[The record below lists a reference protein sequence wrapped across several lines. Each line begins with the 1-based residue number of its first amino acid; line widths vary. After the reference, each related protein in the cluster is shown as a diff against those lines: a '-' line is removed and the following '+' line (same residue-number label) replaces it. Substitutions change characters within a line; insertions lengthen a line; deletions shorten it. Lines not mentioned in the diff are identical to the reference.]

1 MDIPRSEDQ
10 NRDQTAVLDQPIED
24 VLAGPIRG
32 GRRAALA
39 LLAQI
44 EPASYASSRNFL
56 SGAVTRLS
64 PYLRHGVVSLAEVRD
79 CVLDAAARPEDAEK
93 LVNELAWRDYWQRL
107 YFVLGEDIWTD
118 LEPYK
123 TGFAARSYEDAM
135 PDDMSAATTGLSCMD
150 SFSRDLRGTGYLHNH
165 ARMWTAAYL
174 VHWRKVRWQ
183 AGARWFLEHLLD
195 GDPASNNLSW
205 QWVASTFSQK
215 PYYFNKE
222 NLERYTEGK
231 YCRSCALRNNCP
243 LDGSYEDL
251 DAKLFR
257 VSAPEDGP
265 RRSLRGEGHGT
276 VAALP
281 GLSRPLVWV
290 HTDDLNPES
299 AALQDNPDAPACFA
313 WDTEWL
319 RAARISS
326 KRVVF
331 IEECLAEM
339 PARVARRD
347 GGVAEAVLA
356 MAAETSADHVVAART
371 PDPRLLA
378 AAAAIQAELPVLWV
392 DPPAFTDDE
401 RSYDLNRFS
410 KYWRAAK
417 QTALQRTRQ
426 G

>member
-1 MDIPRSEDQ
+1 MSRAGGEGENEGRS
-10 NRDQTAVLDQPIED
+10 TVLDRFPFLED
-24 VLAGPIRG
+24 MTVSPIRG

-39 LLAQI
+39 LLDAI
-44 EPASYASSRNFL
+44 DPASYARSRNFL
-56 SGAVTRLS
+56 AGAVTRLS

-79 CVLDAAARPEDAEK
+79 RVLDVVRTPEDAEK

-107 YFVLGEDIWTD
+107 YFELGEDIWTD

-123 TGFAARSYEDAM
+123 TGWAADSYEDVL
-135 PDDMSAATTGLSCMD
+135 PEDVLSSGTELCCMD
-150 SFSRDLRGTGYLHNH
+150 SFSRDLRETGYLHNH
-165 ARMWTAAYL
+165 ARMWTAAWL

-222 NLERYTEGK
+222 NLERYTEGR
-231 YCRSCALRNNCP
+231 YCRGCALKNNCP
-243 LDGSYEDL
+243 LDGSYEGL
-251 DAKLFR
+251 ETSLFR
-257 VSAPEDGP
+257 QAAPEGGT
-265 RRSLRGEGHGT
+265 RRSLRGEAHTSGAGAGPT
-276 VAALP
+276 Q
-281 GLSRPLVWV
+281 PLVWV
-290 HTDDLNPES
+290 HTDDLNPQS
-299 AALQDNPDAPACFA
+299 TVLRGNPDAPACFV

-319 RAARISS
+319 RNGRISG

-339 PARVARRD
+339 PERVTRREGD
-347 GGVAEAVLA
+347 I
-356 MAAETSADHVVAART
+356 AAELLAQAAQTGAGRIVAVRT

-378 AAAAIQAELPVLWV
+378 AAAAVRSKLPVEWI
-392 DPPAFTDDE
+392 DPPPFTDN

-417 QTALQRTRQ
+417 QSALRRTT
-426 G
+426 